1 MRVALGLLVLVIAA
15 DLVWLKM
22 HWPDWNG
29 IAKGP
34 VPASRF
40 MRDWERASGRKAK
53 WRPVTLGS
61 LPKHTLRAF
70 TVAEDAGFWGHGGFD
85 VEALREA
92 WSENARRGRFAFG
105 GSTISQ
111 QTAKNLFLTPSRTP
125 VRKWHEAV
133 FTWGLERNVSK
144 RRILEIYL
152 SDAEM
157 GPGIYGVEAAA
168 QTYFSIPSSR
178 LSLEQS
184 IELAATL
191 PSPKK
196 HNPETR
202 TRPWTRRVAKITRH
216 LERLEDLR
224 PSPTPTATPA
234 AVVAPIEAVE
244 TPPEVAGTGGP

>member
-1 MRVALGLLVLVIAA
+1 MARRRRRWRKLARLAAIALVVAIAL
-15 DLVWLKM
+15 DLVWIRA

-40 MRDWERASGRKAK
+40 MRDWEKTSGRHAK
-53 WRPVTLGS
+53 WRPVAIGT
-61 LPKHTLRAF
+61 LPKHLLRAI

-85 VEALREA
+85 VDGLREA
-92 WSENARRGRFAFG
+92 WSENARRRRFAFG

-125 VRKWHEAV
+125 LRKWHEAI

-152 SDAEM
+152 SDAEL
-157 GPGIYGVEAAA
+157 GPGLYGVEAAA
-168 QTYFSIPSSR
+168 QTYFSIPASQ
-178 LSLEQS
+178 LSPAQS
-184 IELAATL
+184 IELAASL
-191 PSPKK
+191 PGPKK

-202 TRPWTRRVAKITRH
+202 TRPWQRRVAKITRH
-216 LERLEDLR
+216 LERLDEFK
-224 PSPTPTATPA
+224 PVPEP
-234 AVVAPIEAVE
+234 VAEP
-244 TPPEVAGTGGP
+244 GGP